1 LSFIDSQI
9 LHNKSIQIIFTINS
23 NNDIIQSQI
32 AQTHPK
38 TPKTRNGRDLRNE
51 GRGVKGG
58 KGGKEGKDRGK
69 SIVST

>member
-9 LHNKSIQIIFTINS
+9 LHNKSIQIIFEINS
-23 NNDIIQSQI
+23 NNDIIQS
-32 AQTHPK
+32 QTHPK

-51 GRGVKGG
+51 GRGG
-58 KGGKEGKDRGK
+58 KGGKDRGK